1 MKFRWNSIFTKLF
14 IAFFLVIIPLY
25 GLGIW
30 STFIGSDQMRK
41 EVDKSNI
48 SKLLFHNNHLEFEMT
63 RISSLIT
70 EYSNDYELVGFPTEY
85 PVLSPYEVSVRMNDI
100 HRKLR
105 QVQQSS
111 PYIEDVIY
119 YVPELGKK
127 ISALTYI
134 SNYENRELQG
144 LLQSRGN
151 LQSSISL
158 YAGSLYYTMSVP
170 YMIDSSMEPNFLLA
184 FKINAKEMIRTLNG
198 FAEAGSGGATLLF
211 GDGMYTLNSQGVSET
226 DIMALLSDDLHETKH
241 LPDDVRR
248 LETEN
253 NRIYSIN
260 NEEFGIQLAE
270 VIPKSMLRQPI
281 EIYTRWLW
289 IITFFSIF
297 VIVLFSYWIIRLIY
311 KPLGK
316 LTTAFKV
323 VEFGRNGKIRH
334 YRKDEFGFLYTRFN
348 DMLER
353 LHMLIEDNYLQR
365 IRSQDAELKQL
376 QSQITPHFLYN
387 SLFTIKQMAEL
398 EDVDGIKE
406 FSGYLGQY
414 FQFITRNAELDV
426 SLKEEVMHA
435 VNYMSLQ
442 EIRFAPRISV
452 FYEEVPQSLQRVRVP
467 RLILQPIVEN
477 GFEHGLKEN
486 KSKGL
491 LSLSFQLQENSAT
504 IIVEDNGE
512 GLTDMKLSE
521 IMRMLNDSSLLST
534 HQEIT
539 GLLNVHKRMVIRYGA
554 PYGVSISRS
563 DLGGMRVELKFP
575 LEREETDVPT
585 ADC

>member
-1 MKFRWNSIFTKLF
+1 M
-14 IAFFLVIIPLY
+14 
-25 GLGIW
+25 
-30 STFIGSDQMRK
+30 
-41 EVDKSNI
+41 
-48 SKLLFHNNHLEFEMT
+48 FHYNHLEFEMT
-63 RISSLIT
+63 RMSSLIT
-70 EYSNDYELVGFPTEY
+70 EYTNDYDLVGFSAEY
-85 PVLSPYEVSVRMNDI
+85 PVLSGYEVSVRMNEI

-119 YVPELGKK
+119 YVPVIGKK
-127 ISALTYI
+127 ISALSYI
-134 SNYENRELQG
+134 SSYQGEELHG
-144 LLQSRGN
+144 LLESRGN

-158 YAGSLYYTMSVP
+158 YDGSLYYTMSIP
-170 YMIDSSMEPNFLLA
+170 YSMNSLVEPNFLLA
-184 FKINAKEMIRTLNG
+184 FKINTKEMIRTLNG
-198 FAEAGSGGATLLF
+198 FTETSVGGASLLF
-211 GDGMYTLNSQGVSET
+211 GKGMFTLNSDGLSET
-226 DIMALLSDDLHETKH
+226 DTNILLSDNGMETKE
-241 LPDDVRR
+241 LPDEVRR
-248 LETEN
+248 LESEN
-253 NRIYSIN
+253 NRIYTIN

-270 VIPKSMLRQPI
+270 IIPKSTLQQPI

-289 IITFFSIF
+289 IITIFSLL

-311 KPLGK
+311 RPLGK

-334 YRKDEFGFLYTRFN
+334 NRKDEFGFLYTRFN

-353 LHMLIEDNYLQR
+353 LHLLIEENYLQR

-406 FSGYLGQY
+406 FSDYLGQY
-414 FQFITRNAELDV
+414 FQYITRNAAQDV
-426 SLKEEVMHA
+426 YLEEDVVHA

-442 EIRFAPRISV
+442 EIRFAPRIAII
-452 FYEEVPQSLQRVRVP
+452 YEEIPKTLQRFRVP

-477 GFEHGLKEN
+477 GFEHGVKQN

-491 LSLSFQLQENSAT
+491 LRLSFHLHENSAS

-512 GLTDMKLSE
+512 NLTDSRLSQLT
-521 IMRMLNDSSLLST
+521 RMINETSILST
-534 HQEIT
+534 HTEIT

-563 DLGGMRVELKFP
+563 ELGGMRVEIRMP
-575 LEREETDVPT
+575 IEEVETDVPT